1 MHHGAGLNTPR
12 HVFRSFVGITKQA
25 KELKLDR
32 KVDFRRRL
40 AAAASEARQEIETVA
55 LRRQLLR
62 VGGGGQP
69 SSRKSRS
76 SSGGGGG
83 GGDTAAPPVATGAA
97 KEAAATAAAGK
108 GPLGDERKWD
118 ENGYLIEP
126 DPATVAA
133 AAAAS
138 AAAVT
143 AESLARWNRQQKQEQ
158 EQRLRQ
164 LIVQMKEAV
173 EGDCDVGGR
182 RPTLRRG
189 SSSSVDSRRSSGRVS
204 ISGSGMFPPKL
215 GSLSKHKAI

>member
-12 HVFRSFVGITKQA
+12 HVFRSFVGNTKQA

-40 AAAASEARQEIETVA
+40 AAAAREARQEIETVA

-62 VGGGGQP
+62 VGGGDQP

-76 SSGGGGG
+76 SSGGGSGG

-97 KEAAATAAAGK
+97 NEAAATAAAGK

-126 DPATVAA
+126 DPAAA
-133 AAAAS
+133 

-182 RPTLRRG
+182 RPTLRRA

-204 ISGSGMFPPKL
+204 ISGSGMFAPKL